1 MRTMRAVQVAAF
13 GGPETMR
20 VVEIPVPRPAPGE
33 LLVRLRYAGVNFA
46 DSHFR
51 EGGRGGTPPFV
62 LGVEGVGE
70 VAACGAE
77 VKGWA
82 EGERVVYWNPVPGSY
97 AEYAVVPA
105 WRAVRVPDGVPS
117 DVACALMVQGAT
129 AHYLTHDTFPL
140 SSGQTCLIL
149 AAAGGVGQIMIQLA
163 RMRGARV
170 IAIVGSSAKADVARA
185 RGAHVV
191 LNHRAVDFA
200 DAARELTQ
208 GEGVDVVYDSVGAD
222 TYLRSIAAVRRRGM
236 CVIFGMASGLVPPFD
251 TALLNQSG
259 SIFLARPNMIHHL
272 ATEHEI
278 HRRMSCL
285 FALYEQRQLSV
296 SVECKYLLDDAV
308 LAHRMMSNRES
319 IGKCIL
325 HVS

>member
-1 MRTMRAVQVAAF
+1 MRTMRAVQVVAF
-13 GGPETMR
+13 GGPERMR
-20 VVEIPVPRPAPGE
+20 VVELPVPRPARGE
-33 LLVRLRYAGVNFA
+33 LLIRLRYAGVNFA

-70 VAACGAE
+70 VAALGAE
-77 VKGWA
+77 VEGWA
-82 EGERVVYWNPVPGSY
+82 EGERIVYWNPLPGSY

-105 WRAVRVPDGVPS
+105 WRAVRVPEHVPS
-117 DVACALMVQGAT
+117 EVACALMVQGTT

-140 SSGQTCLIL
+140 SCGQTCLIL
-149 AAAGGVGQIMIQLA
+149 AAAGGVGRIMIQLA

-170 IAIVGSSAKADVARA
+170 IAVVGSSAKADVARA
-185 RGAHVV
+185 CGAHDV
-191 LNHRAVDFA
+191 LNHRVADFA

-236 CVIFGMASGLVPPFD
+236 CVIFGVASGLVPPFD

-259 SIFLARPNMIHHL
+259 SIFLARPNMTHHL
-272 ATEHEI
+272 TSENEI
-278 HRRMSCL
+278 HTRMSYL
-285 FALYEQRQLSV
+285 FTLYGNGKLSI
-296 SVECKYLLDDAV
+296 SGGLHYSLDDAASV
-308 LAHRMMSNRES
+308 HRMMNRRDS
-319 IGKCIL
+319 IGKYIL
-325 HVS
+325 RLS